1 MFIKLLKAIAELVYV
16 SVRLG
21 YDYMFYPYS
30 TPSLKAEKILDPEYD
45 GDEYGSGETVATLKD
60 EWIQG
65 NMNEVEESEWR
76 QKYMSDVYDFS
87 EVDDYSSDPM
97 VVEPTKKILKES

>member
-21 YDYMFYPYS
+21 YVYMFYPYS

-45 GDEYGSGETVATLKD
+45 GDEYGSGETVAALKD

>member
-21 YDYMFYPYS
+21 YVFVFYPS
-30 TPSLKAEKILDPEYD
+30 SKIVKRAEKIIDPQYD

-65 NMNEVEESEWR
+65 NVET
-76 QKYMSDVYDFS
+76 
-87 EVDDYSSDPM
+87 DYTFDPM
-97 VVEPTKKILKES
+97 VVESTKKILKES

>member
-21 YDYMFYPYS
+21 YVFVFYPS
-30 TPSLKAEKILDPEYD
+30 SKTVERAEKSSNKRNAKKVLDPEYNPT
-45 GDEYGSGETVATLKD
+45 EYGSGETLKD

-65 NMNEVEESEWR
+65 NVET
-76 QKYMSDVYDFS
+76 
-87 EVDDYSSDPM
+87 DYTFDPI
-97 VVEPTKKILKES
+97 VVESTKKILKES

>member
-21 YDYMFYPYS
+21 YDYMFYPS
-30 TPSLKAEKILDPEYD
+30 RERAENIIDPQYD
-45 GDEYGSGETVATLKD
+45 GDEYGSGETVAALKD

-65 NMNEVEESEWR
+65 NVET
-76 QKYMSDVYDFS
+76 
-87 EVDDYSSDPM
+87 DYTFDPM
-97 VVEPTKKILKES
+97 VVESTKKILKES

>member
-21 YDYMFYPYS
+21 YVFVFYP
-30 TPSLKAEKILDPEYD
+30 SLSRALFNSDTGDNKRNAKKVLDPEYD
-45 GDEYGSGETVATLKD
+45 GDEYGSGETVAALKD

-65 NMNEVEESEWR
+65 NVET
-76 QKYMSDVYDFS
+76 
-87 EVDDYSSDPM
+87 DYTFDPI
-97 VVEPTKKILKES
+97 VVESTKKILKES

>member
-21 YDYMFYPYS
+21 YDYMFYPS
-30 TPSLKAEKILDPEYD
+30 SKTVERAKNIIDPEYD
-45 GDEYGSGETVATLKD
+45 GDEYGSGETVAALKD

-65 NMNEVEESEWR
+65 NVET
-76 QKYMSDVYDFS
+76 
-87 EVDDYSSDPM
+87 DYTFDPM
-97 VVEPTKKILKES
+97 VVESTKKILKES

>member
-1 MFIKLLKAIAELVYV
+1 MLIRLLKAIAELVYV

-21 YDYMFYPYS
+21 YVFVFYPNS
-30 TPSLKAEKILDPEYD
+30 TPSKRAKKVLDPQYNPT
-45 GDEYGSGETVATLKD
+45 EYGSGETLKD
-60 EWIQG
+60 EWTQG
-65 NMNEVEESEWR
+65 MDEVEESEWR

-97 VVEPTKKILKES
+97 IIEPTKKILAES

>member
-16 SVRLG
+16 SVKLA
-21 YDYMFYPYS
+21 YVYMFYPYS
-30 TPSLKAEKILDPEYD
+30 TPTKKAKNIIDPEYD

-65 NMNEVEESEWR
+65 NVET
-76 QKYMSDVYDFS
+76 
-87 EVDDYSSDPM
+87 DYTFDPM
-97 VVEPTKKILKES
+97 VVESTKKILKES

>member
-21 YDYMFYPYS
+21 YVFVFYP
-30 TPSLKAEKILDPEYD
+30 SLSRALFNSDTVDKRNAKKVLDPEYNPN
-45 GDEYGSGETVATLKD
+45 EYSSGETLKD

-65 NMNEVEESEWR
+65 NVET
-76 QKYMSDVYDFS
+76 
-87 EVDDYSSDPM
+87 DYTFDPM
-97 VVEPTKKILKES
+97 VVESTKKILKES

>member
-21 YDYMFYPYS
+21 YDYMFYPS
-30 TPSLKAEKILDPEYD
+30 SKTVERAKKIIDPEYD
-45 GDEYGSGETVATLKD
+45 GDEYGSGETVAALKD

-65 NMNEVEESEWR
+65 NVET
-76 QKYMSDVYDFS
+76 
-87 EVDDYSSDPM
+87 DYTFDPM
-97 VVEPTKKILKES
+97 VVESTKKILKES

>member
-21 YDYMFYPYS
+21 YVFVFYPS
-30 TPSLKAEKILDPEYD
+30 SKTVERAEKILDPEYD
-45 GDEYGSGETVATLKD
+45 GDEYGSGETVAALKD

-65 NMNEVEESEWR
+65 NVET
-76 QKYMSDVYDFS
+76 
-87 EVDDYSSDPM
+87 DYTFDPM
-97 VVEPTKKILKES
+97 VVESTKKILKES